1 MNGRCARKGN
11 QRPPDVRSF
20 SFIDLPG
27 VLTLTRKDTHHES
40 NTREAEKAD
49 TWLTKPASG

>member
-1 MNGRCARKGN
+1 MCPQGKSKK
-11 QRPPDVRSF
+11 PPDVRLF
-20 SFIDLPG
+20 SFIDLPD